1 MIGITFFCPYGGL
14 RSVIDKVLDERPDRN
29 NIESHILTTKT
40 GELPPESRLPQSTD
54 VVIARGFTAQQAKS
68 GLRFPVVEFKL
79 SGFDVL
85 AAVNKARIK
94 YNAKRIAIVG
104 THSMTYGAESVCS
117 VFPDISILSYTIEQ
131 TNFISHLLKSISG
144 VTDVVLGGRAVYEA
158 AGEIGFP
165 CILMETGEE
174 SVSIAID
181 EAVRSIQIYR
191 AERQRSDRIETILQ
205 YTTDG
210 IISIDSD
217 FSVIML
223 NRYAESILGP
233 DRIGKSIIPVIEGF
247 DIQAAADVRNPCVGE
262 ICRIAGKEVS
272 FNLIP
277 VPSSGN
283 RSEYVITFQ
292 PVDNIHRIEDKIRT
306 SRRSKGFSAKYSFSD
321 IQGSSDAIIE
331 AKETA
336 GRFAQSDANVLIEGE
351 TGVGKELFAHS
362 IHVMSKRSGGPFVA
376 VNCAA
381 LPESLLESELF
392 GYVNG
397 AFTGARSGGKAGLF
411 ELAHGGTI
419 FLDEIGEIPLPL
431 QARLL
436 RVLQEKE
443 IIRLGNDCITPID
456 VRVIAATN
464 RSLPDLVAEGH
475 FRSDLLYR
483 LNVLSLRI
491 PPLRERAEDICI
503 LLSYFLH
510 EEAERYCG
518 HAVSISEDALS
529 PLAGYGWPGNVRE
542 LKNFAERLAVFS
554 NGKTVSRQ
562 DVARVLGIR
571 SRIPRKTENEAE
583 RILRLL
589 EKHGGSRKETAAEL
603 GIDTSTLYRR
613 MKKLGI
619 LQQCNA

>member
-14 RSVIDKVLDERPDRN
+14 RAVIEKVLDERPDRSS
-29 NIESHILTTKT
+29 IESHILTTKT
-40 GELPPESRLPQSTD
+40 GELPPESMLPASTD
-54 VVIARGFTAQQAKS
+54 VVIARGFTAQQAKA

-85 AAVNKARIK
+85 AAVNKARTR
-94 YNAKRIAIVG
+94 YTARRIAIVG
-104 THSMTYGAESVCS
+104 THSMTYGAESVSS
-117 VFPDISILSYTIEQ
+117 VFPDITIMSYTIEQ

-144 VTDVVLGGRAVYEA
+144 VSDVVLGGRAVYEA

-181 EAVRSIQIYR
+181 EAVRSVQIYR

-205 YTTDG
+205 YTADG
-210 IISIDSD
+210 VISIDSD
-217 FSVIML
+217 LDVIML

-233 DRIGKSIIPVIEGF
+233 DRVGKSIVSAIDGF
-247 DIQAAADVRNPCVGE
+247 DIRAAADGMSPCVGE

-272 FNLIP
+272 LNLIP
-277 VPSSGN
+277 VPSSGD
-283 RSEYVITFQ
+283 RPEYVVTFQ
-292 PVDNIHRIEDKIRT
+292 PVDNIHRIENKIRT
-306 SRRSKGFSAKYSFSD
+306 SRRSKGFSAKYDLSD
-321 IQGSSDAIIE
+321 IKGSSDAISE
-331 AKETA
+331 AKEIA
-336 GRFAQSDANVLIEGE
+336 RRLAQSEANVLIEGE

-392 GYVNG
+392 GYVDG

-464 RSLPDLVAEGH
+464 RSLADLVESGA

-483 LNVLSLRI
+483 INVLSIRI
-491 PPLRERAEDICI
+491 PPLRERTGDIHI
-503 LLSYFLH
+503 LLSHFLL
-510 EEAERYCG
+510 EESERHRGY
-518 HAVSISEDALS
+518 VISIAEDALA

-542 LKNFAERLAVFS
+542 LKNFAERLAVFAE
-554 NGKTVSRQ
+554 GKTASRQ
-562 DVARVLGIR
+562 DVIRALGVRR
-571 SRIPRKTENEAE
+571 SIPQKTENETE

-603 GIDTSTLYRR
+603 GIDASTLYRR
-613 MKKLGI
+613 MKRLGI
-619 LQQCNA
+619 LQ